1 MHEMVSDWSFFDS
14 KIKSKKKRKEKEK
27 ETFVIIWFEIYLKS

>member
-1 MHEMVSDWSFFDS
+1 MHGMVSDWSFFDS
-14 KIKSKKKRKEKEK
+14 NIKSKKKRKEK